1 MASFN
6 MTRLFP
12 RIPSPGSK
20 MSKNPKQRG
29 TLGAFALA
37 MMLAV
42 IALLSR
48 KAADRV
54 HSPPGGC
61 SPARVLIMT
70 SATGGG
76 HGAAAAAIKHG
87 LEALDPS
94 LGHFDVR
101 VQDMFADHCPWPLS
115 EFPGTYKFLMK
126 NPWMWRAIYYSSQYG
141 TAQLMKAITFLIKP
155 FAHQEILDR
164 EPDVIVSVHPMMQH
178 VPIKMLSQAG
188 RPPCQPEDVDSIVEQ
203 ELQPC
208 TPFVTVVTDTET
220 GSNLW
225 FHPGVTRAIVPD
237 GKLASRAKQHGLRDA
252 QLRQA
257 NALLVSAQF
266 SVAARLN
273 RRRVREELGLC
284 LDCPVLLLMGGGDG
298 AGNMDH
304 YAWAIHRELARSTD
318 TQIVV
323 VCGRNA
329 ELRSRLGRQLN
340 ASHVGG
346 RRQARILGFRRDMA
360 LWMRASDLLLT
371 KAGPSTIAEAL
382 TVGLPVLLY
391 GYLPGQERGNVDLV
405 VRNRV
410 GAYTP
415 GAHNSAWTAK
425 TLLFERNGTALQEM
439 RERVKGLSY
448 GTSATDLVVGE
459 VAHLA
464 AFSKRL
470 REARL

>member
-1 MASFN
+1 M
-6 MTRLFP
+6 
-12 RIPSPGSK
+12 
-20 MSKNPKQRG
+20 
-29 TLGAFALA
+29 
-37 MMLAV
+37 
-42 IALLSR
+42 
-48 KAADRV
+48 
-54 HSPPGGC
+54 
-61 SPARVLIMT
+61 
-70 SATGGG
+70 
-76 HGAAAAAIKHG
+76 
-87 LEALDPS
+87 
-94 LGHFDVR
+94 GHFDVR

-126 NPWMWRAIYYSSQYG
+126 NPWMWRAVYYGSQYG
-141 TAQLMKAITFLIKP
+141 TAQLMNAITFIVEP
-155 FAHQEILDR
+155 FVHQEILDR

-178 VPIKMLSQAG
+178 VPIKMLNKAG
-188 RPPCQPEDVDSIVEQ
+188 RPPCQPEDVDSSVEQ
-203 ELQPC
+203 DVQPC

-237 GKLASRAKQHGLRDA
+237 EKLARRAKQHGLRDA

-257 NALLVSAQF
+257 SALLVSAQF
-266 SVAARLN
+266 SVAARLD

-298 AGNMDH
+298 TGNMDQ
-304 YAWAIHRELARSTD
+304 YAWAVHRELAMSTD
-318 TQIVV
+318 TQLVV
-323 VCGRNA
+323 VCGRNR
-329 ELRSRLGRQLN
+329 ELRSRLGQRLN
-340 ASHVGG
+340 GNHVSG
-346 RRQARILGFRRDMA
+346 RRQARILGFRRDLA

-415 GAHNSAWTAK
+415 GARNAAWTAK
-425 TLLFERNGTALQEM
+425 ALLLERNGTTLQEM
-439 RERVKGLSY
+439 RERVQGLSY

-459 VAHLA
+459 VARLA
-464 AFSKRL
+464 AFSKGL
-470 REARL
+470 RDARL